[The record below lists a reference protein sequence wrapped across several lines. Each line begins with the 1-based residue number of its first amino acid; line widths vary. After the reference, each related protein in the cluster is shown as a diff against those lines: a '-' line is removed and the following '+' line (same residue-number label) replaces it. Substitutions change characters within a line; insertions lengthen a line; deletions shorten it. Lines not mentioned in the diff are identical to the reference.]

1 MLTYRTIK
9 ESVAKALKDAIA
21 HGVFQDISDVHLIQ
35 PPSGE
40 MGDISFA
47 CFEVAEAIKKNPAEI
62 AQEFAKAIAQNMP
75 TGQAGEI
82 IKEVRSIGPYVNFF
96 IKDEALFESVVER
109 AVEAGGKAGESDI
122 GNGETIVLEYLSP
135 NTNKPLHIGHVRN
148 ACLGD
153 SMARILESQ
162 GWKVERVQIIN
173 DQIGR
178 AH

>member
-1 MLTYRTIK
+1 MTYQTVQQSIQSVITEAVRKLGVAGLSEIHLT
-9 ESVAKALKDAIA
+9 E
-21 HGVFQDISDVHLIQ
+21 
-35 PPSGE
+35 PPSPD
-40 MGDISFA
+40 MGDVSFA
-47 CFEVAEAIKKNPAEI
+47 CFEIAKAVKKNPAEI

-162 GWKVERVQIIN
+162 GWKVARVQIIN
-173 DQIGR
+173 DRGDPNF
-178 AH
+178 